1 MPGYIDEEGKEVWS
15 SSLKVVDGTLD
26 YDGPKPGV
34 TKTPL
39 SGVVRTSPE
48 RGKPV
53 AIERQSNKPALDS
66 KTPQE
71 LKYIL
76 EDLLLTRAAMVDSRV
91 AYVVVDNYGTVNRSN
106 IRARI
111 RDVERKIAQRRDDED
126 ITTVVTGLRA
136 RENDNWFEFESSNDK
151 EGSNVNETL
160 DAEFYRRQAAM
171 HLATAEKLDGM
182 PMVDPFEDDQVIFFK
197 KTFGAQT
204 YKYVAIKTEVGWF
217 LSGNYNTNT
226 IFSWTTL
233 LDFISITN
241 FDTIKVLS
249 PQADLKEW
257 WASKQKA
264 KEIEADATE

>member
-1 MPGYIDEEGKEVWS
+1 MPGYIDEEGKEGWS
-15 SSLKVVDGTLD
+15 SSLKVIDGTLE
-26 YDGPKPGV
+26 PEP
-34 TKTPL
+34 
-39 SGVVRTSPE
+39 GVVRTVPE

-53 AIERQSNKPALDS
+53 AIERQSNKPALGS

-76 EDLLLTRAAMVDSRV
+76 EDLSLARAAMADTRV
-91 AYVVVDNYGTVNRSN
+91 AYVVIDNYGTVNRSN
-106 IRARI
+106 IRTRI
-111 RDVERKIAQRRDDED
+111 RDVEREIAQRRDGED
-126 ITTVVTGLRA
+126 ITTVVTDLQT
-136 RENDNWFEFESSNDK
+136 REVVDYDYWFKKQK